1 MKAVRFRMDRM
12 MIWVAIIAANL
23 AVLRALYSTR
33 NIPVLI
39 GGTIVWLTLQWA
51 TFRAI
56 RTSGRS
62 RAFWLGFLGGGVVGS
77 LMLAGG
83 MAFPVSLL
91 GRALVP
97 YWEISFEI
105 IERSEPWFDRTIG
118 PVASEL
124 VAVLLLGLAA
134 ILPVVVAAGAGGA
147 ASRLLSGRRN
157 PRSGAGI
164 AHPCPSP
171 R

>member
-1 MKAVRFRMDRM
+1 M

-23 AVLRALYSTR
+23 AVLKALYSTR
-33 NIPVLI
+33 DAPVLI
-39 GGTIVWLTLQWA
+39 GGAILWLTLQWA

-62 RAFWLGFLGGGVVGS
+62 RAFWLGFLGGGVAGS
-77 LMLAGG
+77 LWVACG
-83 MAFPVSLL
+83 MALPDSLL
-91 GRALVP
+91 RRYMMFAFDLT
-97 YWEISFEI
+97 
-105 IERSEPWFDRTIG
+105 ERMEPWVDAKIG
-118 PVASEL
+118 PASEL

-147 ASRLLSGRRN
+147 ASRLLSGRRD

-164 AHPCPSP
+164 VHPCPSP